1 MAAKDELIA
10 KLGELGKVLGREL
23 STEGT
28 IADLQLRIRE
38 AEEEIEALQDDGAG
52 TGTEGD
58 TGGASGSGSLLQ
70 TTTEQR
76 QPRAPKSEVDNE
88 WVTVRVLTT
97 LHINALHE
105 TRNQPV
111 KMAYAGDTVRV
122 LESDVDEL
130 EDAGYVTEL

>member
-1 MAAKDELIA
+1 MAAKDDLIA

-28 IADLQLRIRE
+28 IAVLQLRIRE
-38 AEEEIEALQDDGAG
+38 AEEEIEALEEDGSGTDGAG
-52 TGTEGD
+52 AG
-58 TGGASGSGSLLQ
+58 GSGTLPP
-70 TTTEQR
+70 TPGDEF
-76 QPRAPKSEVDNE
+76 QPKAPKSEVNND
-88 WVTVRVLTT
+88 WVAVRVLTT

-122 LESDVDEL
+122 LASDVDDL
-130 EDAGYVTEL
+130 EDAGHATEL

>member
-1 MAAKDELIA
+1 MAAKDDLIA

-38 AEEEIEALQDDGAG
+38 AEEEIEAQEEDGDG
-52 TGTEGD
+52 TDGG
-58 TGGASGSGSLLQ
+58 TGGASGAGPLLQ
-70 TTTEQR
+70 ATTEQR
-76 QPRAPKSEVDNE
+76 QPMAPKSEGEIE

>member
-1 MAAKDELIA
+1 MANKDELIA
-10 KLGELGKVLGREL
+10 KLGELGKVLDREL

-38 AEEEIEALQDDGAG
+38 AEEEIEALEEDGDGTDGAG
-52 TGTEGD
+52 
-58 TGGASGSGSLLQ
+58 GGGGSGTLPATPGDELQ
-70 TTTEQR
+70 
-76 QPRAPKSEVDNE
+76 PMAPKSEGDIE
-88 WVTVRVLTT
+88 WVMVRVLTT

-122 LESDVDEL
+122 LASDVDEL
-130 EDAGYVTEL
+130 EDAGHVTEL

>member
-1 MAAKDELIA
+1 MAAKDDLIA

-28 IADLQLRIRE
+28 IAVLQLRIRE
-38 AEEEIEALQDDGAG
+38 AEEEIEALEEDGDG
-52 TGTEGD
+52 TDGG
-58 TGGASGSGSLLQ
+58 TGGASGSGPLLQ

-76 QPRAPKSEVDNE
+76 QPMAPKSEGEIE
-88 WVTVRVLTT
+88 WVPVRVLTT

-122 LESDVDEL
+122 LASDVDEL
-130 EDAGYVTEL
+130 EDAGHATAL

>member
-1 MAAKDELIA
+1 MAVKDDLIA
-10 KLGELGKVLGREL
+10 QLGELGKVLGREL

-38 AEEEIEALQDDGAG
+38 AKEEIEALEEDGDG
-52 TGTEGD
+52 TDGSS
-58 TGGASGSGSLLQ
+58 GGAPGSGPLLQ
-70 TTTEQR
+70 TTTEQH
-76 QPRAPKSEVDNE
+76 QPRAPKSEDEIE

-122 LESDVDEL
+122 LASDVDEL
-130 EDAGYVTEL
+130 EDAGHVTAL

>member
-1 MAAKDELIA
+1 MANKDELIA

-38 AEEEIEALQDDGAG
+38 AEEEIEALEEDGDGTDGAG
-52 TGTEGD
+52 
-58 TGGASGSGSLLQ
+58 GSGPLLQ

-76 QPRAPKSEVDNE
+76 QPMPPKSEGEIE

-122 LESDVDEL
+122 LASDVDDL
-130 EDAGYVTEL
+130 EDAGHVTEL

>member
-1 MAAKDELIA
+1 MANKDELIA

-38 AEEEIEALQDDGAG
+38 AEEEIEALEEDGDGTDGAG
-52 TGTEGD
+52 G
-58 TGGASGSGSLLQ
+58 GSGTLPASPGDELK
-70 TTTEQR
+70 
-76 QPRAPKSEVDNE
+76 PKVPKSEVNNN
-88 WVTVRVLTT
+88 WVAVRVLMT

-122 LESDVDEL
+122 LASDVDEL
-130 EDAGYVTEL
+130 EDAGHVTEL

>member
-1 MAAKDELIA
+1 MANKDELIA

-38 AEEEIEALQDDGAG
+38 ADGTDGAG
-52 TGTEGD
+52 
-58 TGGASGSGSLLQ
+58 GSGPLLQ

-76 QPRAPKSEVDNE
+76 QPMPPKSEGEIE

-122 LESDVDEL
+122 LSSDVDDL
-130 EDAGYVTEL
+130 EDAGHVTEL

>member
-1 MAAKDELIA
+1 MATKDELIA

-23 STEGT
+23 SAEGT

-38 AEEEIEALQDDGAG
+38 AEEEIEALEEDGDG
-52 TGTEGD
+52 STGG
-58 TGGASGSGSLLQ
+58 TGGALGSGLLPAAPGD
-70 TTTEQR
+70 EL
-76 QPRAPKSEVDNE
+76 QPSAPKSEGAIE

-122 LESDVDEL
+122 LASDVDEL
-130 EDAGYVTEL
+130 EDAGHATEL

>member
-1 MAAKDELIA
+1 MATKDDLIA
-10 KLGELGKVLGREL
+10 KLGELSKVLDREL
-23 STEGT
+23 SAEGT

-38 AEEEIEALQDDGAG
+38 AEEEIEALEEDGDDTDGG
-52 TGTEGD
+52 TVGP
-58 TGGASGSGSLLQ
+58 SGSGPLLQ

-76 QPRAPKSEVDNE
+76 QPMATKSEGEIE

-111 KMAYAGDTVRV
+111 KMAYVGDTVRV
-122 LESDVDEL
+122 LASDVDEL

>member
-1 MAAKDELIA
+1 MATKDELIA
-10 KLGELGKVLGREL
+10 KLGKLGKALGREL

-28 IADLQLRIRE
+28 IEVLSLRIRE
-38 AEEEIEALQDDGAG
+38 AEEEIEALAEDNTAGAAGAG
-52 TGTEGD
+52 GGTGVSD
-58 TGGASGSGSLLQ
+58 LLPPGSDNEL
-70 TTTEQR
+70 
-76 QPRAPKSEVDNE
+76 QPRAPKSEGEIE

-122 LESDVDEL
+122 LASDVDEL
-130 EDAGYVTEL
+130 EDAGHVTEL